1 MDDVYHKVKS
11 LPVGAAQFATTQWS
25 IVVAAGHRSLPDSQQ
40 ALESL
45 CRSYWYPLY
54 VYVRRRVS
62 DVQLAQDLTQGFFVA
77 LLEGDSL
84 RAADRDRGR
93 FRSFLLTSFK
103 NFLANE
109 WGKARAQ
116 KRGGGC
122 KTVPL
127 DLDSA
132 EHRYSLEPV
141 DELSPERLYD
151 RQWALALLDEVLNSL
166 RNECITKGKEKL
178 FQTLKPFLTGD
189 SAPGGYKDAAR
200 ELATSE
206 AAAKVAAHRLR
217 QRYREILRTR
227 IAGTV
232 AEPVDVEDEIRAL
245 MATLS

>member
-1 MDDVYHKVKS
+1 MDDVKHKAKS
-11 LPVGAAQFATTQWS
+11 LPAGAAQFATTQWS
-25 IVVAAGHRSLPDSQQ
+25 IVLAAGHRSLPDSQQ
-40 ALESL
+40 ALELL
-45 CRSYWYPLY
+45 CRSYWFPLY
-54 VYVRRRVS
+54 AYVRRRVS
-62 DVQLAQDLTQGFFVA
+62 DVQLAQDLTQGFFAA

-84 RAADRDRGR
+84 RTADRDRGR

-109 WGKARAQ
+109 WDKARAQ

-122 KTVPL
+122 KTIPL

-151 RQWALALLDEVLNSL
+151 RQWALALLDEVLTNL
-166 RNECITKGKEKL
+166 RDECTTKGKGKQ

-189 SAPGGYKDAAR
+189 GAPAGYKDAAR

-217 QRYREILRTR
+217 QRFREILRTR
-227 IAGTV
+227 IAATI
-232 AEPVDVEDEIRAL
+232 ADPADAEDEIRAL